1 MLNDKIEKKISFI
14 EKKTKKTEANLLNL
28 SKGLKHA
35 TKSNN

>member
-1 MLNDKIEKKISFI
+1 MLNDKTEKKNQLYR
-14 EKKTKKTEANLLNL
+14 KKTKKTEANLLNL